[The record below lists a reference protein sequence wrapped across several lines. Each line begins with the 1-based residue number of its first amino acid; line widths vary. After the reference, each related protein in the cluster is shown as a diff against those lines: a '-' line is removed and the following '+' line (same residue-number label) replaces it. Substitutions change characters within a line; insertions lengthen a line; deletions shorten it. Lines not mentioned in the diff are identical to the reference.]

1 MTTHIPFMQHC
12 NLVIEEVTSTSARL
26 AVTLRP
32 ELTNSRGFAHGGLMM
47 TLLDIAMG
55 RAAQASVPAAESF
68 ATIDTNFAFLS
79 PARGRL
85 VGEGR
90 VVKAGRSIVFCE
102 GECRDETGDL
112 VARSSGVF
120 TVLRANTAQ
129 TADDRPGALS
139 GQPS

>member
-1 MTTHIPFMQHC
+1 MQVSHARMAEA
-12 NLVIEEVTSTSARL
+12 NAAGDAKFLATLPEIGKRTAESTIVELKGKLDSFLADPTAAR
-26 AVTLRP
+26 
-32 ELTNSRGFAHGGLMM
+32 
-47 TLLDIAMG
+47 

-102 GECRDETGDL
+102 GECRDETGEL
-112 VARSSGVF
+112 VARGSGVF
-120 TVLRANTAQ
+120 TVLRANPAQ